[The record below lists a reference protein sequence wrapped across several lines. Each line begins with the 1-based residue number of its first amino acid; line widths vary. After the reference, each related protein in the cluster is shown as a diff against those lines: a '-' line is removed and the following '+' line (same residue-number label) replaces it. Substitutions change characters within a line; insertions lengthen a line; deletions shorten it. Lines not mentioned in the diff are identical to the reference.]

1 MKALLALALMIAH
14 MGALRRYI
22 RKTYKTNANA
32 NANAN
37 VGMLA
42 LLRELI

>member
-1 MKALLALALMIAH
+1 MKALLALGLMIAH

-22 RKTYKTNANA
+22 RKTYKTDA